1 MPKKKKTSVLPEKI
15 ETNQSPVV
23 SPRPSRKKLF
33 LVIVAA
39 LLAYLVWKNKSL
51 FVVATINN
59 MPISRIEL
67 DQIMVDQ
74 YGQQTLDNLIT
85 KKLVENEISKQNI
98 TVSDSEVDSKVKE
111 VETTLPQGMSLEQA
125 LQMQG
130 LSLTEFKN
138 QLKLQ
143 IAVNKHFDS
152 QVQISDQDI
161 DNYIK
166 ENEALLTASDS
177 ASQREEARN
186 SIKNSKISE
195 MVNNWINDLRS
206 QAKIVKYI

>member
-1 MPKKKKTSVLPEKI
+1 M
-15 ETNQSPVV
+15 
-23 SPRPSRKKLF
+23 
-33 LVIVAA
+33 AA

>member
-67 DQIMVDQ
+67 DQIMVEQ